1 MVYDTS
7 PKESK
12 ERILKNPVN
21 TTTFRMG
28 RERAATKETRGSN
41 YISRWKTGEAQKGRK
56 ECFRNMRG
64 GGQK

>member
-1 MVYDTS
+1 
-7 PKESK
+7 
-12 ERILKNPVN
+12 
-21 TTTFRMG
+21 MG

-56 ECFRNMRG
+56 ECFKNMRG